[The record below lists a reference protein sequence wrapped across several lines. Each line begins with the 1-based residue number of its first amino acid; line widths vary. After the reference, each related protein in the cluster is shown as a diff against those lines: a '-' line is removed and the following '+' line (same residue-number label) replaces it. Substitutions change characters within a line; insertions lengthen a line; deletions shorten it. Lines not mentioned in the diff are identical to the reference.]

1 MRAMTEPSTFQS
13 LLLSAQ
19 WFAALLFVP
28 LVCFFEAA
36 RSTLVCR
43 WSALLSGY
51 LVQYGLIACLIGSG
65 FSQQAIILIGSVAA
79 YAWIRLLTGWLK
91 RYSAS
96 ARRTDSSR

>member
-1 MRAMTEPSTFQS
+1 MTDASFFQS
-13 LLLSAQ
+13 LLLHAQ

-28 LVCFFEAA
+28 LVCFLETA
-36 RSTLVCR
+36 RSTVVCR

-65 FSQQAIILIGSVAA
+65 FSQQAIILIGSIAA

-91 RYSAS
+91 RQSGLARQQDSAQ
-96 ARRTDSSR
+96 

>member
-1 MRAMTEPSTFQS
+1 MTESSVLQS
-13 LLLSAQ
+13 LLLNAQ

-28 LVCFFEAA
+28 LVCFYEAS

-79 YAWIRLLTGWLK
+79 YAWIRLLTGWW
-91 RYSAS
+91 RRHPNPGS
-96 ARRTDSSR
+96 ARQTDTGQ